1 MANDGRTTPNGLIPK
16 RTMPELH
23 TYPPRTIYPN
33 DGRTT
38 YNNPP
43 ELYNN
48 LIAKDL
54 YMPELCR
61 RRTPELST
69 HPNDL
74 GRYQKTLLLT
84 LINNINLVVI

>member
-1 MANDGRTTPNGLIPK
+1 
-16 RTMPELH
+16 MPELH

-48 LIAKDL
+48 QTIKVL
-54 YMPELCR
+54 YMPELR
-61 RRTPELST
+61 RRLTPELST

-74 GRYQKTLLLT
+74 GRYKKTLLLT
-84 LINNINLVVI
+84 LINNIYLLVIINVVTFAV